1 MKFTAP
7 NKALKRD
14 AANAAPLNS
23 TLAPMKNKSLAERL
37 IYLDTDFVSR
47 LYESEFNVSPQTSI
61 TRTQGLQASASLP
74 MFSGGGS
81 SSESKSY
88 SVSTLGMLDQLAK
101 RLDQYPLFDDSA
113 YSMDSPSGHFWVDG
127 VFGTSKVSLSR
138 TKHTITLIGKPDS
151 NRPRKT
157 EEFVSEEAFFTIECG
172 ETRFALS
179 PTDEYFVPGIAAFK
193 GLSHLVID
201 RLAMPCRALLRVFS
215 ADRKSVV

>member
-1 MKFTAP
+1 
-7 NKALKRD
+7 
-14 AANAAPLNS
+14 
-23 TLAPMKNKSLAERL
+23 MKNKSLAERL

-47 LYESEFNVSPQTSI
+47 LYESEFNVSPKISI

-74 MFSGGGS
+74 LFSGGGS

-88 SVSTLGMLDQLAK
+88 SVSTLEMLDQLSK
-101 RLDQYPLFDDSA
+101 RFDRYPIFEESA
-113 YSMDSPSGHFWVDG
+113 YTMGSPSGYFWIDG

-138 TKHTITLIGKPDS
+138 TTHTITLIGGPDPTKP
-151 NRPRKT
+151 PETK
-157 EEFVSEEAFFTIECG
+157 EFMGEEAFFSIKSG

-201 RLAMPCRALLRVFS
+201 HLSLPCRALLRVFS
-215 ADRKSVV
+215 AKTSFKEWIATPLVIYDPAGH